1 MNLKDVVVTLDTQSK
16 NALIGM
22 VRLFA
27 GKELKDCT
35 KTESSKYLGLGEVK
49 GSSVDNKELEY
60 TDALILDAL
69 IIQFTENKSDLV
81 SLSTSEGTNFARMLG
96 FSNVTNEDYNT
107 VLSEVCKELGIGKS
121 ESNPDDPDDPG
132 FWKDPDDDPDD
143 PDDPDGGG
151 WGEPDDDPEGNP
163 GGDPE
168 GEPEG
173 DPKEEPKEEPKKETP
188 EPVEKESE
196 VDKKIKGFYSDIIN
210 GAISKI
216 LHRYTGLFES
226 GYEIEKPAGVLTSK
240 GLLGLSGSSIKEVRC
255 DATSY
260 NIYSNICSKMKFV
273 ESESRSNINIAKDI
287 LSGYSGN
294 KLLYFPYKMLEY
306 VYGRKAPSGD
316 NQDSLNTY
324 TLHSDASSFKKYLKT
339 EMSVSVQNV
348 VEVCFVQFM
357 RFMLKDSECSLENLN
372 NNIESA
378 TKFLDYVKDCLTTC
392 ILFVTLKESTGG
404 FRDRFI
410 TEFKIR
416 VCDFTGSLKP
426 YSTFVDYIIDTSFS
440 GSPGSDPYTTV
451 HEFND
456 GSDVVDFDHEFDRK
470 RSQGVPLF
478 AYQSYRMLRAQA
490 EVNGESTEGII
501 SFNNIVLGKDERGR
515 IFKSGPESKIDI
527 NKNLVHHI
535 YAGSRAG
542 KGVMTLNILAA
553 AVASGKAIF
562 YLDAKPD
569 MASVFHGICQ
579 DMFIV
584 NGRFEN
590 SSYDDGGFY
599 SDGVNSRLDKS
610 YEHIPKVALDALGIS
625 DSGRDSDRL
634 WYYSDGGKL
643 STVFYLRALMLAVGI
658 IEARAMV
665 TRISGSPD
673 VNGQNGVVLVV
684 DEVSNVQQ
692 TLHEVIAHALSLLPP
707 TVYNACKMDLKTEM
721 TREKPNPIKLME
733 AKEPFDTS
741 FTVKGFYAL
750 SWLNSIADSL
760 EYIET
765 KSRAGFDPL
774 EAERSNIFL
783 LGQTAN
789 YKQTG
794 GSELKSILSRSGSCR
809 YAIKGA
815 TGLKNEGK
823 KIFKISGSS
832 STSNESESLSSPVKS
847 FVELKVNSSDV
858 FIGNNDQGYLR
869 NKDENS
875 KAYGK
880 LDEVANNFAYLGVGY
895 SESLRHS
902 LMLSN
907 RQNTTENNVHY
918 NLAKGATYFK
928 PFLILNANTA
938 TYVDQ
943 MRSRVEKA
951 GVPFDQLADE
961 NCPQEDEPN
970 VPGEGGTGFTN
981 AIGFKGYL
989 TQIGVEDIYNT
1000 LKVSGDIANYVVN
1013 LMGYSGDW
1021 FDFVTDLNPDWIFT
1035 VEDVV
1040 NALMGNTS
1048 TGLYNKES
1056 SSVFSEYI
1064 QYCRDMG
1071 IDFLGNRIEG
1081 APSILEGFDDEKAS
1095 GKNEGELTKS
1105 DEELK
1110 KLLEGAS
1117 QRQKQEMLKKLN
1129 GGSGTGSSESGSG
1142 VGGSGSPSGG
1152 QVSIVDDPEPVAPK
1166 EPVGGS
1172 TGSGEGQK
1180 EKEFSLFGPDDPEPD
1195 PDDPEGGKGNPVV
1208 GANGASKENIDEIV
1222 EYLKSLGFTVNTP
1235 SDYTKKEESKESK
1248 FSFKG
1253 MMTKKLSET
1262 PKFNEGE
1269 SLKSLENVVSLIS
1282 KDIIDAYGGLDAV
1295 KSFKVR
1301 SGCVVINDQI
1311 FRVKI
1316 PRSAL
1321 DTLPYDLVMEI
1332 TGGNVSKLFDYR
1344 KLYAFKSLR
1353 ELGFDSASFVYDYVS
1368 PSMGYGSR
1376 VSVDLFFRDI
1386 TSLDTLIIGDK
1397 VYHRSDYK
1405 EKIKDDDIFYNP
1417 RFFKRVAD
1425 FSENTIDAMFK
1436 ASWSFTKNQARNKQ
1450 YGLLRKSLGVATG
1463 TAVTAASGI
1472 ADVGVKAVRHGLD
1485 SLRRLSNSI
1494 KEARDFYGKD
1504 E

>member
-1 MNLKDVVVTLDTQSK
+1 MNLKDVVVTLDNQSK

-27 GKELKDCT
+27 GKELQDCA

-49 GSSVDNKELEY
+49 GSSVDRKELEY

-69 IIQFTENKSDLV
+69 IIKFTENKSDSI
-81 SLSTSEGTNFARMLG
+81 SLSTQEGINFAGMLG
-96 FSNVTNEDYNT
+96 FFNINNKDYNT
-107 VLSEVCKELGIGKS
+107 VLLEVCDELGIGKG
-121 ESNPDDPDDPG
+121 ESNPNDDPDDPG
-132 FWKDPDDDPDD
+132 FWKDPDDDQDGDPDD
-143 PDDPDGGG
+143 PDDPDG
-151 WGEPDDDPEGNP
+151 DPEG
-163 GGDPE
+163 G
-168 GEPEG
+168 EG
-173 DPKEEPKEEPKKETP
+173 DPKEDPRKETP
-188 EPVEKESE
+188 EPVETESE
-196 VDKKIKGFYSDIIN
+196 VDKKIKGFYSDVIN

-216 LHRYTGLFES
+216 LHRYTSLFES
-226 GYEIEKPAGVLTSK
+226 GYEIEKPVGVLTSK

-260 NIYSNICSKMKFV
+260 NIYSNICGKMKFV
-273 ESESRSNINIAKDI
+273 ESESRSNINIARNI

-324 TLHSDASSFKKYLKT
+324 TIHSDASSFKKYLKT
-339 EMSVSVQNV
+339 EMSVSVQNA

-357 RFMLKDSECSLENLN
+357 RFMLKGSECSLENLN
-372 NNIESA
+372 NNIENA

-392 ILFVTLKESTGG
+392 ILFVTLKESIGG

-490 EVNGESTEGII
+490 EVNGESTKGII

-553 AVASGKAIF
+553 AAASGKAIF

-569 MASVFHGICQ
+569 MSSVFHGLCP

-590 SSYDDGGFY
+590 SAYDDGGFY
-599 SDGVNSRLDKS
+599 SNEVNNSLDKS

-625 DSGRDSDRL
+625 DSGRVKDPL

-658 IEARAMV
+658 IEARAMD
-665 TRISGSPD
+665 TKISNSPD

-721 TREKPNPIKLME
+721 TREKPNPVKLME
-733 AKEPFDTS
+733 AKEPFETS

-789 YKQTG
+789 YKKTG

-823 KIFKISGSS
+823 KIFKISGSA
-832 STSNESESLSSPVKS
+832 STSNESEALSSPVKS

-869 NKDENS
+869 NKDDNS

-907 RQNTTENNVHY
+907 RQNATENNVHY

-928 PFLILNANTA
+928 PFLILNANTS

-951 GVPFDQLADE
+951 GVPFAQLADE

-1000 LKVSGDIANYVVN
+1000 LKVSGDIANYVVK
-1013 LMGYSGDW
+1013 LMGYQGDW
-1021 FDFVTDLNPDWIFT
+1021 FDFITDLNPNWIFT

-1040 NALMGNTS
+1040 NAMMGNTS

-1064 QYCRDMG
+1064 QYCKDMG

-1081 APSILEGFDDEKAS
+1081 ASSILEGFDDEKAS

-1117 QRQKQEMLKKLN
+1117 QRQKQEMLKKLGA
-1129 GGSGTGSSESGSG
+1129 GGSGSGSGSG
-1142 VGGSGSPSGG
+1142 VGGSGGQSGG
-1152 QVSIVDDPEPVAPK
+1152 QASIVDDPEPTVPN
-1166 EPVGGS
+1166 EPSSSPVEPRS
-1172 TGSGEGQK
+1172 EEGQK
-1180 EKEFSLFGPDDPEPD
+1180 EKEFSLFGPDEPEPSN
-1195 PDDPEGGKGNPVV
+1195 PDGDNGNPVF
-1208 GANGASKENIDEIV
+1208 GASGASKGNIDEIV

-1235 SDYTKKEESKESK
+1235 NDYTKKEEGKESR
-1248 FSFKG
+1248 FSFMG
-1253 MMTKKLSET
+1253 MKTKKLSET

-1332 TGGNVSKLFDYR
+1332 TGGNISKLFDYR

-1368 PSMGYGSR
+1368 PAMGYGSR

-1386 TSLDTLIIGDK
+1386 HSLDTLIIGDK

-1436 ASWSFTKNQARNKQ
+1436 ASWSFTKNQVRNKQ
-1450 YGLLRKSLGVATG
+1450 YGLLRKSIGVVTG
-1463 TAVTAASGI
+1463 TALTSASGI

-1494 KEARDFYGKD
+1494 KEARDFYGKG